1 MLQQQLGAMQI
12 NRIIEYQ
19 SSEYV
24 RTSFF
29 PHTTPEDWPQHEQ
42 WMKPHAMDP
51 ETGNLTLVMQ
61 AYLIRTRH
69 HNIIVDT
76 CVGDYKPRPSRASWH
91 MQARGTVPANLA
103 AAGMRPEQVDYVF
116 CTHMH
121 VDHVGWNTRL
131 QDGRW
136 VPMFPNAKYIFAR
149 QELAYW
155 EALPRD
161 ERTAHFVDSVLPIVE
176 AGQAVLVDN
185 DYALND
191 EVWLEPTPGHTPAHV
206 SVRLSSNGAQAVIT
220 GDMIHSPVQCLEPE
234 WVMRA
239 DTDAAQACQ
248 TRRAFLERYCDTDV
262 LVCGSHFPAPSM
274 GHIVA
279 RDKAFW
285 FQFIGAAR

>member
-1 MLQQQLGAMQI
+1 
-12 NRIIEYQ
+12 
-19 SSEYV
+19 
-24 RTSFF
+24 
-29 PHTTPEDWPQHEQ
+29 
-42 WMKPHAMDP
+42 MKPHAMDAD
-51 ETGNLTLVMQ
+51 TGNLTLIMQ
-61 AYLIRTRH
+61 AYLVRTRH

-76 CVGDYKPRPSRASWH
+76 CVGDHKPRPSRANWH
-91 MQARGTVPANLA
+91 MQSRGTVPANLA
-103 AAGMRPEQVDYVF
+103 TAGISPEQIDYVF

-136 VPMFPNAKYIFAR
+136 VPMFPNAKYIFSKK
-149 QELAYW
+149 ELQYW

-176 AGQAVLVDN
+176 AGQAVLVEN
-185 DYALND
+185 TYALND
-191 EVWLEPTPGHTPAHV
+191 EVWLEPTPGHTPDHV

-239 DTDAAQACQ
+239 DTDPVQACQ
-248 TRRAFLERYCDTDV
+248 TRRAFLERYCETDV

-274 GHIVA
+274 GHIVS
-279 RDKAFW
+279 RDQAFW
-285 FQFIGAAR
+285 FQFVPAAG

>member
-12 NRIIEYQ
+12 NRIVEYK

-29 PHTTPEDWPQHEQ
+29 PTSTPEDWVQHES
-42 WMKPHAMDP
+42 WMKPHAMDTD
-51 ETGNLTLVMQ
+51 TGNLTLIMQ
-61 AYLIRTRH
+61 AYLVRTRH

-76 CVGDYKPRPSRASWH
+76 CVGDHKPRPSRANWH
-91 MQARGTVPANLA
+91 MQSRGTVPANLA
-103 AAGMRPEQVDYVF
+103 AAGISPEQIDYVF

-136 VPMFPNAKYIFAR
+136 VPMFPNAKYIFSKK
-149 QELAYW
+149 ELQYW

-176 AGQAVLVDN
+176 AGQAVLVEN
-185 DYALND
+185 TYALND
-191 EVWLEPTPGHTPAHV
+191 EVWLEPTPGHTPDHV

-220 GDMIHSPVQCLEPE
+220 GDMIHSPVQCLKPE

-239 DTDAAQACQ
+239 DTDPEQACQ
-248 TRRAFLERYCDTDV
+248 TRRAFLERYCETEV

-279 RDKAFW
+279 RDQAFW
-285 FQFIGAAR
+285 FQFVPAAG

>member
-12 NRIIEYQ
+12 NRIIEYA

-29 PHTTPEDWPQHEQ
+29 PETTPDDWVQHEA
-42 WMKPHAMDP
+42 WMKPHAMDAA
-51 ETGNLTLVMQ
+51 TGNLTLIMQ
-61 AYLIRTRH
+61 AFLVRTRH

-76 CVGDYKPRPSRASWH
+76 CVGDHKPRPSRANWH

-103 AAGMRPEQVDYVF
+103 AAGMQPEQLDYVF

-136 VPMFPNAKYIFAR
+136 VPTFPNAKYIFSR
-149 QELAYW
+149 KEWQFW

-161 ERTAHFVDSVLPIVE
+161 ERTAHIVDSVIPIIE
-176 AGQAVLVDN
+176 AGQAVLVEN

-191 EVWLEPTPGHTPAHV
+191 EVWLESTPGHTPDHV
-206 SVRLSSNGAQAVIT
+206 SVRLSSNGVQGVIT
-220 GDMIHSPVQCLEPE
+220 GDMIHSPVQCIEPG

-239 DTDAAQACQ
+239 DSDPAQACH
-248 TRRAFLERYCDTDV
+248 TRRTFLDRYCETDV
-262 LVCGSHFPAPSM
+262 LVCGTHFPAPSM

-279 RDKAFW
+279 RDKSFW
-285 FQFIGAAR
+285 FQFMPAAQ

>member
-1 MLQQQLGAMQI
+1 
-12 NRIIEYQ
+12 
-19 SSEYV
+19 
-24 RTSFF
+24 
-29 PHTTPEDWPQHEQ
+29 
-42 WMKPHAMDP
+42 
-51 ETGNLTLVMQ
+51 
-61 AYLIRTRH
+61 
-69 HNIIVDT
+69 
-76 CVGDYKPRPSRASWH
+76 

-161 ERTAHFVDSVLPIVE
+161 EHTAHFVDSVLPIVE

-191 EVWLEPTPGHTPAHV
+191 EV
-206 SVRLSSNGAQAVIT
+206 
-220 GDMIHSPVQCLEPE
+220 
-234 WVMRA
+234 
-239 DTDAAQACQ
+239 
-248 TRRAFLERYCDTDV
+248 
-262 LVCGSHFPAPSM
+262 
-274 GHIVA
+274 
-279 RDKAFW
+279 
-285 FQFIGAAR
+285 